1 MQQFKKI
8 KLFARKKKKKK
19 KAYYEHIIG
28 NQYKLHF
35 GLLTPHR

>member
-8 KLFARKKKKKK
+8 KLFASKKKK